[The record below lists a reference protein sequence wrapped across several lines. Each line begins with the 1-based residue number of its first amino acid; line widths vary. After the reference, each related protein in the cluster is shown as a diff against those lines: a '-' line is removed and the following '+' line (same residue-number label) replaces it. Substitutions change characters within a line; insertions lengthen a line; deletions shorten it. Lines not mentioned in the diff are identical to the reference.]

1 MWGNTQSR
9 SCWGRGLLG
18 RPGLLSLLPVGG
30 DPLHMCW
37 CALPEIA
44 QRSYVMKEL
53 MSVGWDSQEKD
64 KNMVEVVTSTNVG
77 F

>member
-1 MWGNTQSR
+1 MS
-9 SCWGRGLLG
+9 
-18 RPGLLSLLPVGG
+18 LLSVAGNPIHL
-30 DPLHMCW
+30 CW
-37 CALPEIA
+37 CNLCKCALPEIA

>member
-1 MWGNTQSR
+1 
-9 SCWGRGLLG
+9 
-18 RPGLLSLLPVGG
+18 
-30 DPLHMCW
+30 
-37 CALPEIA
+37 
-44 QRSYVMKEL
+44 MKEL